1 MNMTSPIHS
10 CWNAEYTNIM
20 TVSNFETQGRTN
32 SCYNSFK
39 SRELYFHYND
49 FEMCNYSNW
58 NSCNVSKNM
67 YETNIEE
74 YFSYAEPE
82 SHASLLLNGFDQKND
97 AKSIQNQSFGNETR
111 DQFLGFTSYLYFF
124 CSFSRTIPY
133 PVVHNESS
141 SSENLNYPEEYE
153 YNFDSSVK
161 IR

>member
-10 CWNAEYTNIM
+10 CWNAEYTDIM

-58 NSCNVSKNM
+58 NSCNVSKDM

-97 AKSIQNQSFGNETR
+97 AKSIQNQSFGNGWHTSR
-111 DQFLGFTSYLYFF
+111 DTLN
-124 CSFSRTIPY
+124 Y

-153 YNFDSSVK
+153 YNFDSS
-161 IR
+161 R